1 MNELIIKTL
10 GIAIKEYPE
19 IVPYLTGNAAKIAAD
34 GVEWHMPVRA
44 PVGEIGSIQEVD
56 WEITQDDIDAA
67 IEVWDKAMPDYAGLL
82 EAENE

>member
-1 MNELIIKTL
+1 MNELILKAL
-10 GIAIKEYPE
+10 AQAIKEYPE
-19 IVPYLTGNAAKIAAD
+19 IIPYLKGNAKQIAED